1 MMNLFSSM
9 LEVYNLL
16 FSAWIY
22 ATVSIVI
29 ISLCGLVGIA
39 VVPLAKSI
47 AYEEILRFLI
57 ALAIGTL
64 CGDALM
70 VSLAKNRLL
79 SHSITIFFIN
89 FSIYCH
95 THWPLTLIMAM

>member
-1 MMNLFSSM
+1 M
-9 LEVYNLL
+9 LEVYNFP

-22 ATVSIVI
+22 ATISIVI

-47 AYEEILRFLI
+47 AYDEILRFLI

-70 VSLAKNRLL
+70 VSLAIKRLL
-79 SHSITIFFIN
+79 KHNDNVFFFFKSILAFIAT
-89 FSIYCH
+89 F
-95 THWPLTLIMAM
+95 TDAAR